1 MTADRMETAPR
12 VLPRAVVILIGVA
25 AAVIV
30 IAGLRQAASIVGPA
44 LLALVL
50 TIGVQPMRIWL
61 RRLGL
66 PTWATVT
73 VTLVVV
79 YGTVL
84 GFVGAI
90 GWSLARFATLLPTY
104 SQKFDDLLNQGRRWL
119 GQFGVSQEQVR
130 SAADIDPNRVTGV
143 VTTLLGGTAGALS
156 ALVLV
161 LTLALFMVV
170 DASGFLRRLDV
181 VSQAKPAVAE
191 ALSRFSEGTR
201 KYLVVSTVFGLIV
214 AVLDVGALWLLGV
227 PLPIVWGLLSFLT
240 NYIPNVGF
248 VLGLVPP
255 ALLGLLEGGPVTML
269 LVIVAYSVIN
279 FVVQTVIQPKF
290 VGDTANLSMTL
301 AMASLVFWAWV
312 LGPFGALLAIPL
324 TLLAK
329 AVLVDTDPRAQWLDT
344 LISNSGTGEAATE
357 SRGQVRPAR

>member
-1 MTADRMETAPR
+1 M
-12 VLPRAVVILIGVA
+12 LPRAVVVLVGIA

-30 IAGLRQAASIVGPA
+30 VAGLKQAASIVGPA

-50 TIGVQPMRIWL
+50 TIGVQPMRMWL
-61 RRLGL
+61 GRMGL
-66 PTWATVT
+66 ATWAAVT
-73 VTLVVV
+73 VALLVV
-79 YGTVL
+79 YGFVL
-84 GFVGAI
+84 GFVAAI
-90 GWSLARFATLLPTY
+90 VWSLARFATLLPTY
-104 SQKFDDLLNQGRRWL
+104 RDKFASLLDQGRRL
-119 GQFGVSQEQVR
+119 LEQFGVSQEQIR
-130 SAADIDPNRVTGV
+130 GAANIDPNRITGF
-143 VTTLLGGTAGALS
+143 VTTFLGGTAGVLS

-170 DASGFLRRLDV
+170 DAGGFLRRLDIV
-181 VSQAKPAVAE
+181 ARARPEVAE
-191 ALSRFSEGTR
+191 ALSRFSDGTR

-214 AVLDVGALWLLGV
+214 AVLDVGALWLLGI
-227 PLPIVWGLLSFLT
+227 PLPILWGLLSFLT

-248 VLGLVPP
+248 VLGLLPP

-290 VGDTANLSMTL
+290 VGDSANLSMTL

-344 LISNSGTGEAATE
+344 LISSGDA
-357 SRGQVRPAR
+357 